1 MVEEGKSLYDGRMV
15 ASNLLLVLTA
25 VPYQGLHLVVRA
37 LASHRL
43 ELPQGYA
50 PWRHKEC
57 LLSVVVAVCS
67 AVSSALLVQV
77 ARERCSVAK
86 VGESI

>member
-1 MVEEGKSLYDGRMV
+1 MMVVWWRPARFRLR
-15 ASNLLLVLTA
+15 A
-25 VPYQGLHLVVRA
+25 VPFQGLDWVVRA

-67 AVSSALLVQV
+67 VVSSALSTQV
-77 ARERCSVAK
+77 ARERCSVAM